1 MAGCADSWLLDSIFL
16 APPAMLP
23 ILDSL
28 IEAAHEYAAS
38 EVRTKPE
45 VKQGES

>member
-1 MAGCADSWLLDSIFL
+1 MAGCADSWLLDAIFL

-28 IEAAHEYAAS
+28 IEAAPS